1 MSYALTPPITLMPTA
16 AGSARLTGALVSFN
30 TFAMLG
36 GRTVLGRTL
45 DARDDAA
52 GSSVVVLS
60 AGAWRRYFQADPGIV
75 GRTIALKTL
84 GPEAGFLDGTP
95 LSIVGVMDP
104 SFDYPSPLIDFWT
117 PISEGSPARRTLAG
131 GVIARVRDDVSIQ
144 AATDEANAIGEG
156 LRPKPTSGP
165 LSQPLPG
172 GVRRFDAE
180 AVKEQLVGPSR
191 PALRVLAVAVG
202 ILLLVVC
209 ANVANLLLARGTTRE
224 REIAVRLALG
234 ASRRRI
240 LRQLMAESFS
250 A

>member
-1 MSYALTPPITLMPTA
+1 MRLDGTYVVCILAVQREFATA
-16 AGSARLTGALVSFN
+16 SRG
-30 TFAMLG
+30 MLG
-36 GRTVLGRTL
+36 GRTLLGRTL

-75 GRTIALKTL
+75 GRTVALKTL

-95 LSIVGVMDP
+95 LTVVGVMHP
-104 SFDYPSPLIDFWT
+104 SFDFPSPLVDFWA
-117 PISEGSPARRTLAG
+117 PISEGSPARRALAG
-131 GVIARVRDDVSIQ
+131 SVIARLRDGVSIQ

-165 LSQPLPG
+165 LSQPLPP

-191 PALRVLAVAVG
+191 PALRVLPLPVG
-202 ILLLVVC
+202 ILLPRVRAHVP
-209 ANVANLLLARGTTRE
+209 NPPLAPRPTPARD
-224 REIAVRLALG
+224 
-234 ASRRRI
+234 
-240 LRQLMAESFS
+240 
-250 A
+250 